1 MPGRQV
7 FETALDQL
15 SSKSLFVTAEGSVK
29 FCDTTLADELGYERD
44 ALLDSN
50 LFDVL
55 VPQEKQATA
64 SQSFEQVITQDRD
77 LEGCETPI
85 RSAEGECRSIA
96 WIDVVEDG
104 DQTIVIGRLTTPQ
117 TIPLFD
123 HELEPYRTLVDHF
136 PNGLITLFDEDL
148 RFRIVGG
155 PAFEEVDLS
164 PEDLRDNRLQDVF
177 PEENVDGLRPLFRRA
192 LEGETN
198 VTTLPLKDRFFEV
211 QVLPVTDNS
220 GNVVAGMSVSQDVT
234 ERITRERELEEA
246 RDRYKSLIQNASVP
260 IFVGDETGTVHEM
273 NESAEELTGM
283 SRKELIGDSMLKIH
297 PSEEEDRYRAGI
309 RQHAN
314 EGGTRRYFP
323 NGDQVYIV
331 DDDGTRIPVE
341 ITPAVIEQ
349 GEETLVHALFRDI
362 SDYVWYENTLEEL
375 HENAGELVQATT
387 DVEIAQTIVDTAID
401 TLDLQLI
408 SVNLMDTDAETLSPV
423 AYSDDVV
430 DVIGDPPSLPLT
442 ESLAGEVFLSKEA
455 IRVDDVRSREE
466 VYNSDTPI
474 RSQLIVPIGE
484 FGVIICGSTTAA
496 TFDQEDQRLLE
507 LLARNAS
514 SVFTRVNREQELRRR
529 EQDLKKRTETLE
541 RVEELNTRIRNLTQI
556 AIQSETRDELE
567 QEVCELLSDT
577 DPFVFG
583 WVGEISP
590 ERDELIPRTWAGRD
604 QGYLDSCPLTLDNM
618 AADPA
623 VQTAQTSNP
632 TIISNTATDV
642 QEEPWRREAINR
654 NFSSVIAVP
663 IVFQDVLY
671 GVLTLYAE
679 DRDAIT
685 ERIRDVLT
693 DWGEIMGYAVKEV
706 ERTSA
711 ILSQQGA
718 AVRFSVES
726 EACPLLRIARNSQC
740 TLLFEGLREQEGD
753 ESTVF
758 VRVYDCSAQQFIEAA
773 EQATV
778 ISSITQVSESDD
790 GLLFQVTITEMFIA
804 SVLARY
810 GIRLESIMG
819 ASEDSVRVRLV
830 TPPTI
835 PVHRVVDIV
844 STEYPDSTLLG
855 TDDLTEYPQ
864 RQAEVSEQPLQN
876 LTDRQREAL
885 ELAYHGGYFE
895 SPKGLSGQE
904 LAEQMDISS
913 SSFNV
918 HLRTAERKILDAILG
933 SSHPSRAVRDSR

>member
-1 MPGRQV
+1 MPERQA

-15 SSKSLFVTAEGSVK
+15 ASKSLFVTAEGNVE
-29 FCDTTLADELGYERD
+29 FCDTTLADELGYDRD

-55 VPQEKQATA
+55 VPHEKQATA
-64 SQSFEQVITQDRD
+64 FQTFEQAITQDRD
-77 LEGCETPI
+77 LEECETPI
-85 RSAEGECRSIA
+85 RSTEGECRSIA
-96 WIDVVEDG
+96 WIGIVDDG
-104 DQTIVIGRLTTPQ
+104 DHTIVIGRLTAPQ
-117 TIPLFD
+117 TTPLFD

-164 PEDLRDNRLQDVF
+164 PEDLRDNRLPDVF
-177 PEENVDGLRPLFRRA
+177 PEENVDELRPLFRRA

-198 VTTLPLKDRFFEV
+198 VTTLPLEDRFFQV
-211 QVLPVTDNS
+211 QVLPVKDDS
-220 GNVVAGMSVSQDVT
+220 GSVVAGISVSQDVT
-234 ERITRERELEEA
+234 ERITRERELEET
-246 RDRYKSLIQNASVP
+246 RDRYKSLIQNAPVP

-283 SRKELIGDSMLKIH
+283 SREELIGDSMLTIH
-297 PSEEEDRYRAGI
+297 PSEEEEQYKAGI

-314 EGGTRRYFP
+314 EGGTRRYLP
-323 NGDQVYIV
+323 NGGQIYVV
-331 DDDGTRIPVE
+331 NDGTRIPVE
-341 ITPAVIEQ
+341 IAASVINQDE
-349 GEETLVHALFRDI
+349 GTLVHALFRDI
-362 SDYVWYENTLEEL
+362 SDHVWYENTLEEL
-375 HENAGELVQATT
+375 HENAGELVRATT
-387 DVEIAQTIVDTAID
+387 DSEIAQTIVDTTVD
-401 TLDLQLI
+401 TLDLQLV
-408 SVNLMDTDAETLSPV
+408 SVNFVDTDAGTLSPV

-430 DVIGDPPSLPLT
+430 DIIGDPPSLPLT
-442 ESLAGEVFLSKEA
+442 ESLAGEVFLSNEA

-507 LLARNAS
+507 LLARNAEP
-514 SVFTRVNREQELRRR
+514 VFTRVNREQELRCR
-529 EQDLKKRTETLE
+529 EQDLKTRTETLE
-541 RVEELNTRIRNLTQI
+541 RVEALNTRIRKLTQI

-567 QEVCELLSDT
+567 QEVCDLLSET

-583 WVGEISP
+583 WVGELAP
-590 ERDELIPRTWAGRD
+590 EGDEIIPRTWAGRD
-604 QGYLDSCPLTLDNM
+604 QGYLDICPLTLDNM

-632 TIISNTATDV
+632 TIVSNTATDV
-642 QEEPWRREAINR
+642 QQEPWRREAISR

-663 IVFQDVLY
+663 IVYQDVLY

-711 ILSQQGA
+711 ILSRQGT

-740 TLLFEGLREQEGD
+740 TILFEGLREQEGG
-753 ESTVF
+753 EATVF
-758 VRVYDCSAQQFIEAA
+758 VRVHNCSAQQFIEAA
-773 EQATV
+773 EQATA
-778 ISSITQVSESDD
+778 ISSVTQVGGSDD
-790 GLLFQVTITEMFIA
+790 GLLFQITITEMFIA
-804 SVLARY
+804 SVFARY

-819 ASEDSVRVRLV
+819 DVEDGVRVRLV

-844 STEYPDSTLLG
+844 STEYPDSNLLG
-855 TDDLTEYPQ
+855 TDDRTDYPRRQTEVGD
-864 RQAEVSEQPLQN
+864 QALQN

-885 ELAYHGGYFE
+885 EIAYYGGYFE

-918 HLRTAERKILDAILG
+918 HLRTAERKLLDVILG
-933 SSHPSRAVRDSR
+933 SSYPSDSVRSSK